1 MAKKVNKKAIAI
13 GIITTVLLF
22 SAAVGVYEFL
32 YAQFNKKYN
41 KTITFVR

>member
-1 MAKKVNKKAIAI
+1 MAKTNKKAIVI

-32 YAQFNKKYN
+32 YYQFNKKFN
-41 KTITFVR
+41 KTIEFVR